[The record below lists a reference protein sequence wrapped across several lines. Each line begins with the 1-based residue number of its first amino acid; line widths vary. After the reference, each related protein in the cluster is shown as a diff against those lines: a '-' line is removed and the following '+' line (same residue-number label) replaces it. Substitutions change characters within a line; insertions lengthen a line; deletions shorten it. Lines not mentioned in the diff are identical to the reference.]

1 MSVDT
6 IWVRWAQC
14 EGRGAASGAVLCF
27 SNVHYGRV
35 STVFK
40 LFGVKWV
47 IPFLFS
53 QELGAGIRRCGDR
66 LFVYR
71 FDLVAVVR
79 GAIGQGVYA
88 HSVVW
93 VKKQCARLLMSN

>member
-1 MSVDT
+1 MRAGVLLVEQFCVFLTFTTVVFLRCSS
-6 IWVRWAQC
+6 C
-14 EGRGAASGAVLCF
+14 LASNGL
-27 SNVHYGRV
+27 YR
-35 STVFK
+35 
-40 LFGVKWV
+40 
-47 IPFLFS
+47 FLFS

-79 GAIGQGVYA
+79 GAIGQGVYT

>member
-1 MSVDT
+1 MGYTVF
-6 IWVRWAQC
+6 VL
-14 EGRGAASGAVLCF
+14 SGA
-27 SNVHYGRV
+27 
-35 STVFK
+35 
-40 LFGVKWV
+40 
-47 IPFLFS
+47 
-53 QELGAGIRRCGDR
+53 GAGIRRCGDR

-93 VKKQCARLLMSN
+93 VKSNVPVC

>member
-1 MSVDT
+1 M
-6 IWVRWAQC
+6 
-14 EGRGAASGAVLCF
+14 
-27 SNVHYGRV
+27 
-35 STVFK
+35 
-40 LFGVKWV
+40 
-47 IPFLFS
+47 
-53 QELGAGIRRCGDR
+53 
-66 LFVYR
+66 YR